1 MNQNSF
7 MANLNLEIISP
18 KGILFQG
25 ECFMTTVPSV
35 EGEMGVM
42 FGHESVIAAL
52 KAGVIT
58 IYDDKQAIVKT
69 IEINGGF
76 AEVQNNKKLLVL
88 VD

>member
-1 MNQNSF
+1 
-7 MANLNLEIISP
+7 MANLNLEITSP

-25 ECFMTTVPSV
+25 ECFMTTIPSS

-42 FGHESVIAAL
+42 FGHESVVAVL
-52 KAGVIT
+52 KAGIIT
-58 IYDDKQAIVKT
+58 IYDDKQAIIKT

>member
-1 MNQNSF
+1 

-25 ECFMTTVPSV
+25 QCFMTTIPSF

-42 FGHESVIAAL
+42 FGHESVVATL
-52 KAGVIT
+52 KTGVIT

-69 IEINGGF
+69 IEINSGF

>member
-7 MANLNLEIISP
+7 MANLNLEITSP

-25 ECFMTTVPSV
+25 ECFMTTIPSS

-52 KAGVIT
+52 KAGIIT

-76 AEVQNNKKLLVL
+76 SEVQNNKKLLVL

>member
-1 MNQNSF
+1 MFYDN
-7 MANLNLEIISP
+7 IS
-18 KGILFQG
+18 
-25 ECFMTTVPSV
+25 SS

-42 FGHESVIAAL
+42 FGHESVVAAL
-52 KAGVIT
+52 KAGIIT
-58 IYDDKQAIVKT
+58 IYDDKQTIVKT

>member
-1 MNQNSF
+1 
-7 MANLNLEIISP
+7 MANLNLEITSP

-25 ECFMTTVPSV
+25 ECFMTTIPSS

-42 FGHESVIAAL
+42 FGHESVVAAL
-52 KAGVIT
+52 KAGIIT
-58 IYDDKQAIVKT
+58 IYDDKQTIVKT

-88 VD
+88 AD

>member
-1 MNQNSF
+1 
-7 MANLNLEIISP
+7 
-18 KGILFQG
+18 
-25 ECFMTTVPSV
+25 MTTIPSS

-42 FGHESVIAAL
+42 LGHESVIATL
-52 KAGVIT
+52 KAGLIT

-69 IEINGGF
+69 IEIHGGF